1 MKAQNLRMKN
11 ISRFIVIKIAA
22 FVKNKTIDQ
31 KA

>member
-11 ISRFIVIKIAA
+11 IIRFIVIKIAGL
-22 FVKNKTIDQ
+22 VKNKTIDQ